1 MVSYKEAAKMLDR
14 AMEALPEGIFDG
26 LNGGVNLIEEARSDS
41 RGGYIL
47 GLYHNNMMGRYIEI
61 FYGSFVELYGDI
73 PPMQFDRR
81 LKSTLHHELTHHI
94 EGLAGDRSLEH
105 WDEDQEVL
113 WDELM
118 DAEYHIVG
126 SILFADDDDC
136 ALAPAAKALFEMYA
150 TGRCPDIA
158 CESAGIF
165 EAGRALQPDCRR
177 AAEAL
182 GARFAGHSFK
192 LLDEE
197 LFEKYDAVMC
207 MSLAQVDE
215 LLERFPG
222 SEAKVMC
229 MDETDILRPRLRM
242 GWKRAL
248 ERVSAV
254 CNEFSLEL
262 RPEGEDGAALH
273 GSAEQ
278 AAVVVRTIGAEEA
291 GSCVSAIAELEREN
305 FSLPWTEEQLGR
317 YMEREDC
324 RFFAAFDGDRL
335 VGYIGATVV
344 FEEME
349 IFNVAVAESHRRKGI
364 GQKLVCALLD
374 TAKEMEGVERITL
387 EVRAGNA
394 PAIALYEKLG
404 FTAVGR
410 RKNYYEKPRED
421 AVLMDLIPG

>member
-1 MVSYKEAAKMLDR
+1 MVSYKEAGKMLDR

-26 LNGGVNLIEEARSDS
+26 LNGGVNLIEEAMESEK
-41 RGGYIL
+41 GGYIL

-61 FYGSFVELYGDI
+61 FYGSFVGLYGDI
-73 PPMQFDRR
+73 PPMQFERR

-105 WDEDQEVL
+105 WDEDQEAL
-113 WDELM
+113 WDELL
-118 DAEYHIVG
+118 DAEYHIAG

-136 ALAPAAKALFEMYA
+136 ALAPAAKALFEMHA
-150 TGRCPDIA
+150 AGRCPEIPA
-158 CESAGIF
+158 ESAGIF
-165 EAGRALQPDCRR
+165 GAGTALQPDCRK

-182 GARFAGHSFK
+182 GAQFSGHSFK

-197 LFEKYDAVMC
+197 LFDRYDAVMC

-222 SEAKVMC
+222 SEAKIMC

-242 GWKRAL
+242 GWKKAL
-248 ERVSAV
+248 ERVNAV
-254 CNEFSLEL
+254 CNELSLEL
-262 RPEGEDGAALH
+262 KLESGEGAESEKVIVRAIETGEAALC
-273 GSAEQ
+273 
-278 AAVVVRTIGAEEA
+278 IP
-291 GSCVSAIAELEREN
+291 AIAELEKEN
-305 FSLPWTEEQLGR
+305 FSLPWTEEQLAR
-317 YMEREDC
+317 YMERENC
-324 RFFAAFDGDRL
+324 LFFAAFDGDRL

-349 IFNVAVAESHRRKGI
+349 IFNVAVADAYRRRGI
-364 GQKLVCALLD
+364 GGELVCALIDSVRSDCENIEL
-374 TAKEMEGVERITL
+374 VTL

-404 FTAVGR
+404 FAAVGR

-421 AVLMDLIPG
+421 AILMDLILG